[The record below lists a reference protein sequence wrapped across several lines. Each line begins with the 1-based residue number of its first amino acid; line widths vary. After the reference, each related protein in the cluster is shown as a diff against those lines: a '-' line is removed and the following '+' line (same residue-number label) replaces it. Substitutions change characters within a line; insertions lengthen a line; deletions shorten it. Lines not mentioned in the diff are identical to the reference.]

1 METINT
7 DFNSFKDL
15 SEFVI
20 KSELGSGA
28 FSKVFKATHVNSQKD
43 YALKVI
49 DLSTVSK
56 SDEKNIEQ
64 ELFVYLTIP
73 KHSSIIILFGYFKDA
88 QTNQF
93 VMVLELCPLGSLT
106 KYALSRRLQPYSKLK
121 YLRQICLGIQQ
132 FHRLNICNRDIKSE
146 NIVLDCSGNAK
157 LCDFSWAAEVSDE
170 DFCRKQAGTYQ
181 FMSPECLLG
190 LQQGTATDIWSL
202 GVLTYELWYN
212 KELFGGT
219 FEEIKEKILT
229 RKDQNINH
237 PIQTEN
243 DQIDVFVA
251 ELLRHDP
258 LKRPTIAQILGNSI
272 FNKLFM
278 QGYRDPVNDLIEVN
292 RIHFRK
298 IRLFGSIIKMTSKIS
313 IDDTPKERS
322 KFTESQ
328 KTIDEKIKSSE
339 LKKKLVYFPEIHAE
353 ENKQPSL
360 REIQLNNLKVVVPDI
375 KTPELDKSRF
385 REQGIRFQDSRT
397 KSMSTAINVLG
408 NHNSYSIDIHK
419 NSYNEPPNIVT
430 KISLN
435 NYNEQ
440 QPVKNYVLEPQVEN
454 PQVQGFSNPIYP
466 NYIMSQQKLS
476 ESLPQPVK
484 PLPLRPCSAYIEL
497 VKSTTNPIVQKNEYD
512 ISPVAIRETKS
523 VFLEQ
528 LKESAKI
535 SDGKISGF
543 KARLTAPEKSKVS
556 NKMICS
562 LFKSIDSKNKAIK
575 NQPLAFPSSVL
586 GEKSILSRKIEALK
600 KNENLNLIFR
610 PKEHKTPFKGKMN
623 TQSFVTSGPNQQTN
637 IYTSLPIKSE
647 FKVEPVNSLKINL
660 YDQKGNSHNPV
671 GNKTS
676 KIVYH
681 KSERSVVFNSDK
693 HGCNFKNHQS
703 WLSNLEYNLNVNTS
717 QNAETGKVS
726 QSIQSGVTF
735 KESLN
740 DQIYVASNLDSK
752 IERENLLNIYT
763 GVKEDKTTEEND
775 LFTKISKETLNSIK
789 TIDRASISRCQSQNA
804 IAKRVRR
811 ISIDQNS
818 NFKD

>member
-7 DFNSFKDL
+7 GLNSFKDL

-43 YALKVI
+43 YALKII

-64 ELFVYLTIP
+64 ELFIYLTIP
-73 KHSSIIILFGYFKDA
+73 KHSSIIILFGYFKDV

-229 RKDQNINH
+229 RNDENISH
-237 PIQTEN
+237 QVQTEN
-243 DQIDVFVA
+243 DHIDVFVA

-258 LKRPTIAQILGNSI
+258 LKRPTITQILDNSI
-272 FNKLFM
+272 FKKLFM
-278 QGYRDPVNDLIEVN
+278 QGYRDPVNDLIEIN

-298 IRLFGSIIKMTSKIS
+298 IRLFGSIIKMTSKAS

-328 KTIDEKIKSSE
+328 KTIDEKIKSRE
-339 LKKKLVYFPEIHAE
+339 VQKKLVYFPEVQANE
-353 ENKQPSL
+353 VKQPSL
-360 REIQLNNLKVVVPDI
+360 REIQLNNLKVVVQDS
-375 KTPELDKSRF
+375 KTPELDKRGF

-397 KSMSTAINVLG
+397 KSMSTGINVLG
-408 NHNSYSIDIHK
+408 NNNSYFIDIHK
-419 NSYNEPPNIVT
+419 NSYNEPPSKVT
-430 KISLN
+430 KISLSS
-435 NYNEQ
+435 YNEQ
-440 QPVKNYVLEPQVEN
+440 QPEKNYILEPQVKN
-454 PQVQGFSNPIYP
+454 PQVQGFTNPINP
-466 NYIMSQQKLS
+466 SYIMSQQKLS

-484 PLPLRPCSAYIEL
+484 PIPLRPCSAYIEL
-497 VKSTTNPIVQKNEYD
+497 DKSTTNSLVQKNEND
-512 ISPVAIRETKS
+512 VSPVAIKEIKS
-523 VFLEQ
+523 GFLEQ
-528 LKESAKI
+528 LKGNVKI
-535 SDGKISGF
+535 SDGKNTGF
-543 KARLTAPEKSKVS
+543 KPRFTAPEKSKVS

-562 LFKSIDSKNKAIK
+562 LYKSIDSKNKTFK
-575 NQPLAFPSSVL
+575 SQQLAFPSSVL
-586 GEKSILSRKIEALK
+586 GEKSILSRKIDALK

-610 PKEHKTPFKGKMN
+610 PKEHKPFKSKVN
-623 TQSFVTSGPNQQTN
+623 TQSFVTSGSNQQTN

-647 FKVEPVNSLKINL
+647 SKDEPVNSLKINL
-660 YDQKGNSHNPV
+660 YDQKGNSQNPA
-671 GNKTS
+671 GNKIS
-676 KIVYH
+676 KVVYH
-681 KSERSVVFNSDK
+681 KSERSVVTNSDK
-693 HGCNFKNHQS
+693 HCCNFKNHQS
-703 WLSNLEYNLNVNTS
+703 LLSNLEYNLNVNTS
-717 QNAETGKVS
+717 QNAETDKVK
-726 QSIQSGVTF
+726 QSIHSRVTF
-735 KESLN
+735 KDSLN

-763 GVKEDKTTEEND
+763 GVKEDKANEDNN
-775 LFTKISKETLNSIK
+775 LLTKISKETLNSIK
-789 TIDRASISRCQSQNA
+789 TIDRVSISRCQSQNA

-818 NFKD
+818 NFRD